1 MPRRKIERSAEAFKA
16 GTVFF
21 FPSKGKS
28 APVQIRRA
36 TGGTI
41 KECSASVS

>member
-21 FPSKGKS
+21 FPSKEKALLYKS
-28 APVQIRRA
+28 
-36 TGGTI
+36 GGRP
-41 KECSASVS
+41 AGQ